1 MTDKQIKHTIN
12 VLLSAAKAHKQSS
25 SMHRKQGK
33 ACMHEVKALK
43 ILLSTKGGDTSHGQ

>member
-1 MTDKQIKHTIN
+1 MTDRQIKHTIN

-33 ACMHEVKALK
+33 ACLQEVDNLK
-43 ILLSTKGGDTSHGQ
+43 LLLSTKGTDDGHSQ